1 MKVMFFLFL
10 VTLLYFELFREGF
23 DMPSIASIGGP
34 SIGEYDYLK
43 PLDTPTVL
51 DTTTEAQ
58 FKKVWSETTA
68 FYPEMDLEKN
78 PETLKSLLAF
88 ATKEEFEYYSKN
100 KKWPYGSYMTNYV
113 KTNIDDIIKR
123 MNKPTVTT
131 KEQIQQLLSTRFIY
145 AIFIAPVEVV
155 KSPQP
160 LSVEIFTG
168 KKNADGSTG
177 VKGLSSENLTK
188 LKSVCSTI

>member
-23 DMPSIASIGGP
+23 DMPSIGS

-51 DTTTEAQ
+51 DTNLEAQ
-58 FKKVWSETTA
+58 FKKIWNETTA
-68 FYPEMDLEKN
+68 FYPEGNLEKS
-78 PETLKSLLAF
+78 PEMLKSQLSF
-88 ATKEEFEYYSKN
+88 ATNEEFEYYTKN

-113 KTNIDDIIKR
+113 KTNIDDMIKR
-123 MNKPTVTT
+123 LNKPTVTT
-131 KEQIQQLLSTRFIY
+131 KEQIQQLFSTRLVY
-145 AIFIAPVEVV
+145 AIFIAPVEAG

-177 VKGLSSENLTK
+177 VKGLSSENLSK